1 MLDTATLIRQ
11 QTRRALLISLVFGAG
26 AFLWAGFAPL
36 EGAIASGG
44 SLVLEND
51 VKSIQHPTGG
61 VVSHLFVTE
70 GQHVTAGDLILRL
83 DETATRANLAVIMN
97 DLTTGIARRARLI
110 AERDGF
116 KKPDFPKE
124 LLDRAAIDPEVAAMI
139 ESERRH
145 FESRTT
151 SRNGQ
156 KSQLKEKIGQTQK
169 EIDGL
174 ELQRK
179 SMDVQ
184 LKVARSELEGL
195 RSLESRGFVPKT
207 RITALDREIARNDGA
222 LGETIARIA
231 QSQGK
236 ITETEIQIQQID
248 RDHATD
254 ANKDLRDTETKI
266 SEQRERRIAAEDQ
279 LKRVEVRAPIAGIVQ
294 QVTVH
299 TIGGVIHPT
308 DQLMMIVPDA
318 DQLVVETHV
327 RPQDR
332 DQLALDQT
340 TRIRFSSFNQRTTPE
355 VLGTVF
361 RISGDIVRDTHNGQ
375 TYYNVGVRLPEAE
388 LAKLKGVK
396 LAAGMP
402 AETFFK
408 TSDRTMMSYLLK
420 PLTDHWQNSFA
431 GR

>member
-1 MLDTATLIRQ
+1 MLDTDTLLRR
-11 QTRRALLISLVFGAG
+11 QTRRTLLIALVFGAG
-26 AFLWAGFAPL
+26 SFAWAGFAPL
-36 EGAIASGG
+36 EGAITSSGT
-44 SLVLEND
+44 LVLEND
-51 VKSIQHPTGG
+51 IKSIQHPTGG
-61 VVSHLFVTE
+61 VVSELFVSE
-70 GQHVTAGDLILRL
+70 GQHVAAGDLILRL

-110 AERDGF
+110 AERDQL
-116 KKPDFPKE
+116 KKPEFPKE
-124 LLDRAAIDPEVAAMI
+124 LLDRAGTEPEVASMI
-139 ESERRH
+139 ESERKV
-145 FESRTT
+145 FESRMT

-156 KSQLKEKIGQTQK
+156 KAQLREKIGQTQK

-179 SMDVQ
+179 SMDIQ
-184 LKVARSELEGL
+184 LRVARNELNGL

-207 RITALDREIARNDGA
+207 RITTLDREIARNDGV
-222 LGETIARIA
+222 LGDTMSRIA
-231 QSQGK
+231 QSHGR

-248 RDHATD
+248 RDHATEV
-254 ANKDLRDTETKI
+254 NKELRETETKV
-266 SEQRERRIAAEDQ
+266 SEQRERRIAADDQ
-279 LKRVEVRAPIAGIVQ
+279 LKRIEVRAPIAGILQ

-318 DQLVVETHV
+318 DQLIVETHV
-327 RPQDR
+327 KPQDR

-340 TRIRFSSFNQRTTPE
+340 TRVRFSSFNQRTTPE

-361 RISGDIVRDTHNGQ
+361 RISGDIVRDTRTGQ
-375 TYYNVGVRLPEAE
+375 TYYNVGVRVPEAE
-388 LAKLKGVK
+388 LAKLKGAK

-402 AETFFK
+402 ADTFFK
-408 TSDRTMMSYLLK
+408 TTDRTMMSYLLK
-420 PLTDHWQNSFA
+420 PLTDHWQNSFS